1 MTSDLG
7 TVETVGDTYVLRYER
22 RFAHPVRRVWAAL
35 TDPAEMV
42 AWWADADVDLT
53 LGGKVELRWLNSRDD
68 TPATVARGTV
78 SALEPPHL
86 VEYDTDVHGVLRWEL
101 RETADGCALTFICTV
116 ALPDEFVLKNLA
128 GWHIHLDHLAGALD
142 GRPVD
147 WPQWWTEHYPAW
159 EQHHARYADAVPGAA
174 T

>member
-1 MTSDLG
+1 
-7 TVETVGDTYVLRYER
+7 
-22 RFAHPVRRVWAAL
+22 
-35 TDPAEMV
+35 
-42 AWWADADVDLT
+42 
-53 LGGKVELRWLNSRDD
+53 
-68 TPATVARGTV
+68 
-78 SALEPPHL
+78 
-86 VEYDTDVHGVLRWEL
+86 VLRWEL